1 MPMTENY
8 ALTEPSRAD
17 IEAML
22 GPTLL
27 EFGAP
32 WCSHCRASQPAI
44 AQAFA
49 RYPGVRHL
57 KIEDGKGLLLGR
69 SFKVKLWPTLVFLRD
84 GKEVGRLVRTTDA
97 SEISQEMER
106 ISRPLEA

>member
-17 IEAML
+17 IEAIL

-32 WCSHCRASQPAI
+32 WCSFCRASQPAI

-49 RYPGVRHL
+49 DYPEVRHL
-57 KIEDGKGLLLGR
+57 KIEDGKGLPLGR

-84 GKEVGRLVRTTDA
+84 GKEVGRLVRSTNA
-97 SEISQEMER
+97 AEISREMEK
-106 ISRPLEA
+106 ISLPSET

>member
-17 IEAML
+17 IEAIL

-44 AQAFA
+44 AQAFS
-49 RYPGVRHL
+49 RYPEVRHL
-57 KIEDGKGLLLGR
+57 KIEDGKGLPLGR

-84 GKEVGRLVRTTDA
+84 GKEVGRLVRSTDA
-97 SEISQEMER
+97 NEIAREMER
-106 ISRPLEA
+106 ISQSSET